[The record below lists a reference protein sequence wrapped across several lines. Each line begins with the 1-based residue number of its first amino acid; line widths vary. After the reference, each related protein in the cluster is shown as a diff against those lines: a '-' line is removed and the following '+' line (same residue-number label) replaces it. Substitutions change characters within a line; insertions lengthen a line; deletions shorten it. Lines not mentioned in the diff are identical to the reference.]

1 MSLEIGLRKLRKRV
15 GTNDYNIPDFLTTF
29 GTVVKEKPYPLYH
42 NIKTSEDAISEDLKK
57 VCMAY
62 DDISDRGIVWVTEPN
77 RVESYRQSLYDTTHI
92 GVIGLIDLKSNIESF
107 NKLLKDVEFLSYKD
121 EIEKEIQYWSKYYK
135 DGKGHN
141 HFVFIG
147 KNRSLYAIPKI
158 YQDILEQFGIEQG
171 TKILKEKFFVEV
183 KTYTE
188 LVTRDYKTALY
199 RNEKNNFKDT
209 DLMEWIGFPSPITD
223 LLSEKTKT
231 KLGKDVFK
239 RMFDVTARIKYI
251 DRELVLDCYSVFQNK
266 YGDKNW
272 MKKQFEDAIKLNTK
286 FTPSFTFFLNLY
298 NHWYYLRDNG
308 ETTKIRDSH
317 TLRMLM
323 FKCSQLLNNGPY
335 SLVNVTTKYSDV
347 LRAIFQSHEN
357 LDVSTKHYG
366 FRSDGA
372 SLTFKELKSGMKSSS
387 GYFNTDGKLYSND
400 DVFDEDR
407 KDVDYVSRK
416 QGDVLV
422 EVFSSEFFKVLA
434 EGGKL
439 VLPAKRGFTS
449 QDFSYISKRDGD
461 GVRINGEVYN
471 KDGSVQLF
479 SDIHPNDPMIL
490 EFGTNTEYVTLP
502 FERLWGSEVQV
513 DHIPPYSKNKD
524 VKDLD
529 KCELASAGFNNWKND
544 REAVYESKVIS
555 KISMTKELAE
565 V

>member
-1 MSLEIGLRKLRKRV
+1 MSLETELRKLRKKV
-15 GTNDYNIPDFLTTF
+15 PSVDYNIPNFLTKF
-29 GTVVKEKPYPLYH
+29 GKVVKEKPNHVYH

-62 DDISDRGIVWVTEPN
+62 DDISDRGIVWVTEPY
-77 RVESYRQSLYDTTHI
+77 RVESYKQSLLDQTHV
-92 GVIGLIDLKSNIESF
+92 GVIGLIDLKTNIESF
-107 NKLLKDVEFLSYKD
+107 KKLLKDVDFLSYK
-121 EIEKEIQYWSKYYK
+121 EELEKEIEYWSKYYK
-135 DGKGHN
+135 DGEGHSY
-141 HFVFIG
+141 FVIIG

-158 YQDILEQFGIEQG
+158 YQDIFEQFGVEQG

-183 KTYTE
+183 KVYSDF
-188 LVTRDYKTALY
+188 VTRDYKTALY

-231 KLGKDVFK
+231 KLSKEVFK
-239 RMFDVTARIKYI
+239 RMFEVDARIKYI
-251 DRELVLDCYSVFQNK
+251 DRELVLDCYSLFLNK

-286 FTPSFTFFLNLY
+286 FSPSFTFFLNLY
-298 NHWYYLRDNG
+298 KHWYYLRDNG
-308 ETTKIRDSH
+308 ETTKIRDSQ
-317 TLRMLM
+317 TLRMLI
-323 FKCSQLLNNGPY
+323 FKCSQLLLNGPY
-335 SLVNVTTKYSDV
+335 SLVNDTTKYSDV
-347 LRAIFQSHEN
+347 LRAIFQAHEN
-357 LDVSTKHYG
+357 LDISTKHYG

-387 GYFNTDGKLYSND
+387 GYFNKDGKMYSND

-407 KDVDYVSRK
+407 KDVDYVSKK

-434 EGGKL
+434 EDGKL
-439 VLPAKRGFTS
+439 VLPTKRDFTT
-449 QDFSYISKRDGD
+449 QEFSYISKRDG
-461 GVRINGEVYN
+461 GKIRINGEVYD
-471 KDGSVQLF
+471 KDGNVQLF
-479 SDIHPNDPMIL
+479 SDIHPEDPMIL

-502 FERLWGSEVQV
+502 FERLWGIEVQV

-529 KCELASAGFNNWKND
+529 KCECTSAGFNNWKNN

-555 KISMTKELAE
+555 KIAMMKELE
-565 V
+565 EL